1 MATYLMTFSFTQQ
14 GVQNIKDIPDRVE
27 AAKKLVKSLGGE
39 VKVFYGLLG
48 AEYDTMFILEA
59 PDEQS
64 AGRMALAISS
74 LGNVRSSTHRAF
86 SEEELMK
93 LISGLP

>member
-1 MATYLMTFSFTQQ
+1 
-14 GVQNIKDIPDRVE
+14 
-27 AAKKLVKSLGGE
+27 
-39 VKVFYGLLG
+39 LLG

-59 PDEQS
+59 PDELS

-86 SEEELMK
+86 SEEELKK
-93 LISGLP
+93 LVSGLP